1 MVVKIINKLLLF
13 TAPVIDFLNGAVT
26 IVNKS
31 MVTKTVPNHELG
43 KYSYI
48 HTFLKSIFVRGLKV
62 GTLLLLGKFVIL
74 YFG

>member
-1 MVVKIINKLLLF
+1 MNLRIGTNFSF

-43 KYSYI
+43 KYSSV
-48 HTFLKSIFVRGLKV
+48 LSI
-62 GTLLLLGKFVIL
+62 
-74 YFG
+74 

>member
-1 MVVKIINKLLLF
+1 MFNWEDEPKKFSF

-43 KYSYI
+43 KYNSV
-48 HTFLKSIFVRGLKV
+48 LSI
-62 GTLLLLGKFVIL
+62 
-74 YFG
+74 